1 MIAPGDCGSL
11 VRTAMS
17 LALREVIAA
26 LTGACDNQAGT
37 QCVTPPHRSNRRGSD
52 CCPRQKRG
60 TIVAK

>member
-37 QCVTPPHRSNRRGSD
+37 QWVTPPH
-52 CCPRQKRG
+52 
-60 TIVAK
+60 